1 VEKVFTLE
9 MVDLVDL
16 VVEAVAS
23 NQEVEDLV
31 IHLLPLFC

>member
-1 VEKVFTLE
+1 VEKEITLE
-9 MVDLVDL
+9 MVDPVDL